1 MTSSRQNSVHN
12 ISKINDS
19 YMIRAVARA
28 AHVLELLRTSD
39 GGATLNDVAAG
50 TGLAKASAFR
60 MLRTLERTGLVE
72 RVQHSDVYRLGVR
85 CLELGQAYLEQTDLR
100 REALPILRDLKERFN
115 ETVHLAVLDDQL
127 RVVYLEKLQTT
138 HPVGLM
144 MSRVGKTAPSHCT
157 GLGKAL
163 LGAVEGDPADALADM
178 GALRSYT
185 PNTLTDFAA
194 LKEELG
200 GIRARG
206 FALDLEEH
214 EPGVRCVAAAIPGTR
229 DPVAAISIAGP
240 APRMPEGK
248 LKGELARA
256 VMDAADEISRRV
268 GAARKVVRH
277 ARPRR

>member
-1 MTSSRQNSVHN
+1 MKSPRQQSVPDISR
-12 ISKINDS
+12 IKDS

-28 AHVLELLRTSD
+28 ADVLELLRTSD
-39 GGATLNDVAAG
+39 GGATLNEVTAG

-72 RVQHSDVYRLGVR
+72 RVHDSDVYRLGVR

-100 REALPILRDLKERFN
+100 REALPILRELKETFN

-163 LGAVEGDPADALADM
+163 LAALEGDPVGVLTEM
-178 GALRSYT
+178 G
-185 PNTLTDFAA
+185 TLSSHTASTIVDPVA
-194 LKEELG
+194 LKKELDS
-200 GIRARG
+200 IRSRG

-214 EPGVRCVAAAIPGTR
+214 ERGVRCVAAAIPGSR

-240 APRMPEGK
+240 APRMPERK

-256 VMDAADEISRRV
+256 VADAAGEISHRL
-268 GAARKVVRH
+268 GAARREAKH
-277 ARPRR
+277 GHSRR